1 MKETLLKIWDYLSDA
16 GIATFWQV
24 MILVGPIILLA
35 LIMNFLSQ
43 KNESLGCR
51 VMGQKVYLY
60 GFAWLGTSIH
70 ELGHAIFAIIFAHKI
85 SEIKLFTPGSG
96 KTLGH
101 VKHGYTKGNP
111 YQTLGNFFIGLGP
124 ILLGTFLLLVVS
136 WLLFDIDIFSLA
148 NKYQV
153 VFSIEL
159 FKSFESVKNAIVNI
173 GSGVW
178 QYFDLILTGPKT
190 TWWKLALF
198 FYLFYAIGSSI
209 TLSGADIKGAF
220 KGFLYFVI
228 VLLLFNIGTI
238 WMGEF
243 TTTFFS
249 RVNEYLS
256 GFYFLIIMSMCLNIA
271 FIFVLFLFNLL
282 LNSILGQ
289 KKSPARKSKN

>member
-209 TLSGADIKGAF
+209 TLSGADMKGAF

-249 RVNEYLS
+249 QVNEYLS

>member
-24 MILVGPIILLA
+24 LILVGPIILLA

-101 VKHGYTKGNP
+101 VKHSYTKGNP

-136 WLLFDIDIFSLA
+136 WLLFNIDIFSLA

-190 TWWKLALF
+190 SWWKLALF

-209 TLSGADIKGAF
+209 TLSGADMKGAF

-243 TTTFFS
+243 TTTFFR

-271 FIFVLFLFNLL
+271 FIIVLFLFNLL